1 MPELHSVTGAKR
13 LEAVLRGWIAD
24 GSLLPGQR
32 LPSEQEFTADFEIS
46 RSTVRLVMIRL
57 SAEGLIR
64 GEHGRGYFVRDR
76 RDRRR
81 DPGRHR

>member
-1 MPELHSVTGAKR
+1 MLEPHSVTGAKR
-13 LEAVLRGWIAD
+13 LEAALRGWLAD
-24 GSLLPGQR
+24 GSLLPGER
-32 LPSEQEFTADFEIS
+32 LPSEQDFTTDFALS

-57 SAEGLIR
+57 TAEGLIR

-81 DPGRHR
+81 